1 MLSSIQSG
9 EIGSHVFQEIILLI
23 YTGRDTNK
31 MAPVILAAADRY
43 RLEDLKTWY
52 ETRLTRQ
59 MLSKNCFE
67 QLSLTTHHPAES
79 MVM

>member
-1 MLSSIQSG
+1 
-9 EIGSHVFQEIILLI
+9 
-23 YTGRDTNK
+23 